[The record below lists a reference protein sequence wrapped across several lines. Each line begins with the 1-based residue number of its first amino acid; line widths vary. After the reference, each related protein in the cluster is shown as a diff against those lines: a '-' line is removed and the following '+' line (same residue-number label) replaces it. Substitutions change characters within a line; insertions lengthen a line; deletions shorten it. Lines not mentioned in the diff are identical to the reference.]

1 MDINMIIEEVY
12 KEVLK
17 RIGKKA
23 ILFFTGTP
31 LNIEAVLSDLENL
44 KKYNIYFKSIISDA
58 AKDIIGVERIS
69 KISEIIE
76 KNSEILSELRYADF
90 VLVPSLTRNTLSKVA
105 LGIQDTQV
113 TLGIA
118 EAFMLNKKIFIVK
131 DGADFENPLRI
142 SMGMTHN
149 ENYNKM
155 IETYFEKL
163 EDYGAQLIN
172 SGELFNTI
180 LNFIGAK
187 TTPKK
192 ENNFLQSAVHLK
204 HNIITLHDILSI
216 PKGKNI
222 FIKEGA
228 VITPLAADYIRD
240 NNLNVLREE

>member
-1 MDINMIIEEVY
+1 MDIDKIIEEVY

-23 ILFFTGTP
+23 VLFFTGTA

-44 KKYNIYFKSIISDA
+44 KKHNIYFKSIISDA
-58 AKDIIGVERIS
+58 AKDVIGIEKIS
-69 KISEIIE
+69 KVSEIIE
-76 KNSEILSELRYADF
+76 KNSEILSELRNADF
-90 VLVPSLTRNTLSKVA
+90 VLVPALTRNTLSKVA
-105 LGIQDTQV
+105 LGIQDTRV

-118 EAFMLNKKIFIVK
+118 EAFMLNKKIFVVK

-149 ENYNKM
+149 ENYKKM
-155 IETYFEKL
+155 FETYFRKL

-172 SGELFNTI
+172 SGELFNTV

-187 TTPKK
+187 TTNKK
-192 ENNFLQSAVHLK
+192 ENNFLQSAVYLK
-204 HNIITLHDILSI
+204 HNVITLQDILAI
-216 PKGKNI
+216 PKEKNI

-228 VITPLAADYIRD
+228 KITPLASDYIRD
-240 NNLNVLREE
+240 NNLHVLREV